1 MSNKY
6 LFIFLYTKLP
16 IANKH
21 CKSKVS
27 CLKHFSL
34 LLPYLILD
42 MSDTPAG
49 LRDVLS
55 RYRNLDP
62 EQAAHER
69 STDYVAFLDVE
80 ETRLR
85 RLIANLRFNQDFEK
99 SYYERQLS
107 LCVYLLKLWSKRSKK
122 ASKALKRCLRRPGS
136 STGNRSSASDSSDSS
151 DSDSSESET
160 NSSESETGP
169 DSN

>member
-1 MSNKY
+1 
-6 LFIFLYTKLP
+6 
-16 IANKH
+16 
-21 CKSKVS
+21 
-27 CLKHFSL
+27 
-34 LLPYLILD
+34 
-42 MSDTPAG
+42 MSDTPTG

-136 STGNRSSASDSSDSS
+136 STGNRSSTSDSSDSS
-151 DSDSSESET
+151 DSDSLDSET
-160 NSSESETGP
+160 DSSDSDTDS

>member
-1 MSNKY
+1 
-6 LFIFLYTKLP
+6 
-16 IANKH
+16 
-21 CKSKVS
+21 
-27 CLKHFSL
+27 
-34 LLPYLILD
+34 

-136 STGNRSSASDSSDSS
+136 STGNRSSTSDSS
-151 DSDSSESET
+151 DSDSSDSDT
-160 NSSESETGP
+160 DSS
-169 DSN
+169 DSDTDSDAN

>member
-1 MSNKY
+1 
-6 LFIFLYTKLP
+6 
-16 IANKH
+16 
-21 CKSKVS
+21 
-27 CLKHFSL
+27 
-34 LLPYLILD
+34 

-55 RYRNLDP
+55 RYRNLAP

-122 ASKALKRCLRRPGS
+122 ASKALKRCLRRTGS
-136 STGNRSSASDSSDSS
+136 STGNRSSTSDSSDSS
-151 DSDSSESET
+151 DSDSSDSET
-160 NSSESETGP
+160 DSSDSDTDS

>member
-1 MSNKY
+1 
-6 LFIFLYTKLP
+6 
-16 IANKH
+16 
-21 CKSKVS
+21 
-27 CLKHFSL
+27 
-34 LLPYLILD
+34 

-160 NSSESETGP
+160 DSLYSDTDS

>member
-1 MSNKY
+1 
-6 LFIFLYTKLP
+6 
-16 IANKH
+16 
-21 CKSKVS
+21 
-27 CLKHFSL
+27 
-34 LLPYLILD
+34 

-122 ASKALKRCLRRPGS
+122 ASKSLKRCLRRPGS
-136 STGNRSSASDSSDSS
+136 STGNRSSTSDSSDSS
-151 DSDSSESET
+151 DSDSLDSET
-160 NSSESETGP
+160 DSSDSDTDS

>member
-1 MSNKY
+1 
-6 LFIFLYTKLP
+6 
-16 IANKH
+16 
-21 CKSKVS
+21 
-27 CLKHFSL
+27 
-34 LLPYLILD
+34 
-42 MSDTPAG
+42 MSDTSAG

-55 RYRNLDP
+55 RYRNLAP

-107 LCVYLLKLWSKRSKK
+107 LCVQLLELWSKRSKK
-122 ASKALKRCLRRPGS
+122 ASKSLKRCLRRPGS
-136 STGNRSSASDSSDSS
+136 STGNRSSTSDSSDSS
-151 DSDSSESET
+151 DSDSSDSET
-160 NSSESETGP
+160 DSSDSDTDS

>member
-1 MSNKY
+1 
-6 LFIFLYTKLP
+6 
-16 IANKH
+16 
-21 CKSKVS
+21 
-27 CLKHFSL
+27 
-34 LLPYLILD
+34 

-62 EQAAHER
+62 VQAAFER

-80 ETRLR
+80 ETRLK

-107 LCVYLLKLWSKRSKK
+107 LCVHLLKLWSKRSKK
-122 ASKALKRCLRRPGS
+122 ASKSLKRCLRRPGS
-136 STGNRSSASDSSDSS
+136 SNGNRSSASDSSDSS

-160 NSSESETGP
+160 NSLDSDTGP

>member
-1 MSNKY
+1 
-6 LFIFLYTKLP
+6 
-16 IANKH
+16 
-21 CKSKVS
+21 
-27 CLKHFSL
+27 
-34 LLPYLILD
+34 

-49 LRDVLS
+49 LRDILS
-55 RYRNLDP
+55 RYRNLAP

-136 STGNRSSASDSSDSS
+136 STGNRSSTSDSSDSS
-151 DSDSSESET
+151 DSDSSDSET
-160 NSSESETGP
+160 DSSASDTDS

>member
-1 MSNKY
+1 
-6 LFIFLYTKLP
+6 
-16 IANKH
+16 
-21 CKSKVS
+21 
-27 CLKHFSL
+27 
-34 LLPYLILD
+34 

-62 EQAAHER
+62 EQAAFER

-107 LCVYLLKLWSKRSKK
+107 QCVHLLTLWSKRSKK
-122 ASKALKRCLRRPGS
+122 ASKVLKRCLRRPGS
-136 STGNRSSASDSSDSS
+136 STGNRSSTSDSSDSS
-151 DSDSSESET
+151 DSDSLDSET
-160 NSSESETGP
+160 DSSDSDTDS

>member
-1 MSNKY
+1 
-6 LFIFLYTKLP
+6 
-16 IANKH
+16 
-21 CKSKVS
+21 
-27 CLKHFSL
+27 
-34 LLPYLILD
+34 

-49 LRDVLS
+49 LRDILS
-55 RYRNLDP
+55 RYRNLAP

-85 RLIANLRFNQDFEK
+85 RLIANLRFNQDFER

-107 LCVYLLKLWSKRSKK
+107 LCVQLLKKWKKRSKK
-122 ASKALKRCLRRPGS
+122 ASKSLKRCLRRPGS
-136 STGNRSSASDSSDSS
+136 STGNRSSTSDSSDSS
-151 DSDSSESET
+151 DSDSSDSET
-160 NSSESETGP
+160 DSSDSDTDS

>member
-1 MSNKY
+1 
-6 LFIFLYTKLP
+6 
-16 IANKH
+16 
-21 CKSKVS
+21 
-27 CLKHFSL
+27 
-34 LLPYLILD
+34 

-62 EQAAHER
+62 KQAAHER

-136 STGNRSSASDSSDSS
+136 STGNRSSTSDSSDSS
-151 DSDSSESET
+151 DSDSSDSET
-160 NSSESETGP
+160 DSSDSDTDS

>member
-1 MSNKY
+1 
-6 LFIFLYTKLP
+6 
-16 IANKH
+16 
-21 CKSKVS
+21 
-27 CLKHFSL
+27 
-34 LLPYLILD
+34 

-136 STGNRSSASDSSDSS
+136 STGNRSSTSDSSDSS
-151 DSDSSESET
+151 DSDSSDSET
-160 NSSESETGP
+160 DSSDSDTDSES
-169 DSN
+169 N

>member
-1 MSNKY
+1 
-6 LFIFLYTKLP
+6 
-16 IANKH
+16 
-21 CKSKVS
+21 
-27 CLKHFSL
+27 
-34 LLPYLILD
+34 

-136 STGNRSSASDSSDSS
+136 STGNRSSTSDSS
-151 DSDSSESET
+151 DSDSSDSDT
-160 NSSESETGP
+160 DSSDSDTDS

>member
-1 MSNKY
+1 MSE
-6 LFIFLYTKLP
+6 
-16 IANKH
+16 
-21 CKSKVS
+21 
-27 CLKHFSL
+27 
-34 LLPYLILD
+34 
-42 MSDTPAG
+42 TPAG

-62 EQAAHER
+62 EHAAFER

-107 LCVYLLKLWSKRSKK
+107 LCVHLLTLWSKKSKK

-136 STGNRSSASDSSDSS
+136 STGDKSSASDSSDSS
-151 DSDSSESET
+151 DSDSSESE
-160 NSSESETGP
+160 NDSL
-169 DSN
+169 DSNTDSDPNWCALLP

>member
-1 MSNKY
+1 
-6 LFIFLYTKLP
+6 
-16 IANKH
+16 
-21 CKSKVS
+21 
-27 CLKHFSL
+27 
-34 LLPYLILD
+34 

-55 RYRNLDP
+55 RNRNLDP

-122 ASKALKRCLRRPGS
+122 ASKSLKRCLRRPGS
-136 STGNRSSASDSSDSS
+136 STGNRSSTSDSSDSS
-151 DSDSSESET
+151 DSDSLDSET
-160 NSSESETGP
+160 DSSDSDTDS

>member
-1 MSNKY
+1 MQIES
-6 LFIFLYTKLP
+6 FFL
-16 IANKH
+16 
-21 CKSKVS
+21 KS
-27 CLKHFSL
+27 LIL

-49 LRDVLS
+49 LRDIMS
-55 RYRNLDP
+55 RYSNLAP

-80 ETRLR
+80 EVRLR
-85 RLIANLRFNQDFEK
+85 RLIANLRFNQDFER

-107 LCVYLLKLWSKRSKK
+107 LCVQLLKKWKKRSKK
-122 ASKALKRCLRRPGS
+122 ASKSLKRCLRRPGS
-136 STGNRSSASDSSDSS
+136 STGNKSSTSDSSDSS
-151 DSDSSESET
+151 DSDSSDSET
-160 NSSESETGP
+160 DSSDSDIDS

>member
-1 MSNKY
+1 
-6 LFIFLYTKLP
+6 
-16 IANKH
+16 
-21 CKSKVS
+21 
-27 CLKHFSL
+27 
-34 LLPYLILD
+34 

-49 LRDVLS
+49 LKDVLS

-136 STGNRSSASDSSDSS
+136 STGNRSSTSDSSDSS
-151 DSDSSESET
+151 DSDSSDSET
-160 NSSESETGP
+160 DSSDSDTDS

>member
-1 MSNKY
+1 
-6 LFIFLYTKLP
+6 
-16 IANKH
+16 
-21 CKSKVS
+21 
-27 CLKHFSL
+27 
-34 LLPYLILD
+34 

-62 EQAAHER
+62 EQAAFER

-107 LCVYLLKLWSKRSKK
+107 QCVHLLTLWSKKSKR

-151 DSDSSESET
+151 DSDSSESGT
-160 NSSESETGP
+160 DSLDSDRDS

>member
-1 MSNKY
+1 
-6 LFIFLYTKLP
+6 
-16 IANKH
+16 
-21 CKSKVS
+21 
-27 CLKHFSL
+27 
-34 LLPYLILD
+34 

-55 RYRNLDP
+55 RYRNLAP

-80 ETRLR
+80 EVRLC
-85 RLIANLRFNQDFEK
+85 RLIANLRFNQDFER

-107 LCVYLLKLWSKRSKK
+107 LCVQLLKKWKKRSKK

-136 STGNRSSASDSSDSS
+136 STGNKSSTPDSSDTSDSDSSDSETDS
-151 DSDSSESET
+151 SNSDIDSDS
-160 NSSESETGP
+160 N
-169 DSN
+169 

>member
-1 MSNKY
+1 
-6 LFIFLYTKLP
+6 
-16 IANKH
+16 
-21 CKSKVS
+21 
-27 CLKHFSL
+27 
-34 LLPYLILD
+34 

-122 ASKALKRCLRRPGS
+122 ASKSLKRCLRRPGS
-136 STGNRSSASDSSDSS
+136 STGNRSSTSDSSDSS
-151 DSDSSESET
+151 DSDSSDSET
-160 NSSESETGP
+160 DSSDSDTDS

>member
-1 MSNKY
+1 
-6 LFIFLYTKLP
+6 
-16 IANKH
+16 
-21 CKSKVS
+21 
-27 CLKHFSL
+27 
-34 LLPYLILD
+34 

-49 LRDVLS
+49 LRDVLC
-55 RYRNLDP
+55 RYRNLAP

-107 LCVYLLKLWSKRSKK
+107 LCVQLLKLWSKRSKK
-122 ASKALKRCLRRPGS
+122 ASKSLKRCLRRPGS
-136 STGNRSSASDSSDSS
+136 STGNRSSTSDSSDSS
-151 DSDSSESET
+151 ESDSSDSET
-160 NSSESETGP
+160 DSSDSDTDP

>member
-1 MSNKY
+1 
-6 LFIFLYTKLP
+6 
-16 IANKH
+16 
-21 CKSKVS
+21 
-27 CLKHFSL
+27 
-34 LLPYLILD
+34 

-136 STGNRSSASDSSDSS
+136 STGNRSSTSDSSDSS
-151 DSDSSESET
+151 DSDSLDSET
-160 NSSESETGP
+160 DSSDSDTDS

>member
-1 MSNKY
+1 
-6 LFIFLYTKLP
+6 
-16 IANKH
+16 
-21 CKSKVS
+21 
-27 CLKHFSL
+27 
-34 LLPYLILD
+34 

-55 RYRNLDP
+55 RYRNLAP

-122 ASKALKRCLRRPGS
+122 ASKSLKRCLRRPGS
-136 STGNRSSASDSSDSS
+136 STGNRSSTSDSSDSS
-151 DSDSSESET
+151 DSDSSDSET
-160 NSSESETGP
+160 DSSDSDTDS

>member
-1 MSNKY
+1 
-6 LFIFLYTKLP
+6 
-16 IANKH
+16 
-21 CKSKVS
+21 
-27 CLKHFSL
+27 
-34 LLPYLILD
+34 

-49 LRDVLS
+49 LRDILS
-55 RYRNLDP
+55 RYRNLAP

-122 ASKALKRCLRRPGS
+122 ASKSLKRCLRRPGS
-136 STGNRSSASDSSDSS
+136 STGNRSSTSDSSDSS
-151 DSDSSESET
+151 DSDSSDSET
-160 NSSESETGP
+160 DSSDSDTDS

>member
-1 MSNKY
+1 
-6 LFIFLYTKLP
+6 
-16 IANKH
+16 
-21 CKSKVS
+21 
-27 CLKHFSL
+27 
-34 LLPYLILD
+34 

-122 ASKALKRCLRRPGS
+122 ASKSLKRCLRRPGS

-160 NSSESETGP
+160 DSLYSDTDA
-169 DSN
+169 DSNWYALLP

>member
-1 MSNKY
+1 
-6 LFIFLYTKLP
+6 
-16 IANKH
+16 
-21 CKSKVS
+21 
-27 CLKHFSL
+27 
-34 LLPYLILD
+34 

-136 STGNRSSASDSSDSS
+136 STGNRSSTSDSSDSS
-151 DSDSSESET
+151 DSDSSDSET
-160 NSSESETGP
+160 DSSDSDTDS

>member
-1 MSNKY
+1 
-6 LFIFLYTKLP
+6 
-16 IANKH
+16 
-21 CKSKVS
+21 
-27 CLKHFSL
+27 
-34 LLPYLILD
+34 
-42 MSDTPAG
+42 MSDTSAG

-55 RYRNLDP
+55 RYRNLAP

-122 ASKALKRCLRRPGS
+122 ASKSLKRCLRRPGS
-136 STGNRSSASDSSDSS
+136 STGNRSSTSDSSDSS
-151 DSDSSESET
+151 DSDSSDSET
-160 NSSESETGP
+160 DSSDSDTDS

>member
-1 MSNKY
+1 M
-6 LFIFLYTKLP
+6 KL
-16 IANKH
+16 
-21 CKSKVS
+21 S
-27 CLKHFSL
+27 CLKHISL
-34 LLPYLILD
+34 QYPYLILD

-62 EQAAHER
+62 VQAAFER

-80 ETRLR
+80 ETRLK
-85 RLIANLRFNQDFEK
+85 RLIANLRLNQDFEK

-107 LCVYLLKLWSKRSKK
+107 LCVHLLKLWSKRSKK
-122 ASKALKRCLRRPGS
+122 ASKSLKRCLRRPGS

-160 NSSESETGP
+160 NSLDSDTGP

>member
-1 MSNKY
+1 
-6 LFIFLYTKLP
+6 
-16 IANKH
+16 
-21 CKSKVS
+21 
-27 CLKHFSL
+27 
-34 LLPYLILD
+34 
-42 MSDTPAG
+42 MSDTSAG

-55 RYRNLDP
+55 RYRNLAP

-107 LCVYLLKLWSKRSKK
+107 LCVQLLKLWSKRSKK
-122 ASKALKRCLRRPGS
+122 ASKSLKRCLRRPGS
-136 STGNRSSASDSSDSS
+136 STGNRSSTSDSSDSS
-151 DSDSSESET
+151 DSDSSDSET
-160 NSSESETGP
+160 DSSDSDTDS

>member
-1 MSNKY
+1 MVKY
-6 LFIFLYTKLP
+6 FP
-16 IANKH
+16 
-21 CKSKVS
+21 
-27 CLKHFSL
+27 L
-34 LLPYLILD
+34 LLKREVFCPNLQVQYQKFKNHF
-42 MSDTPAG
+42 
-49 LRDVLS
+49 VLAWKDLKKS
-55 RYRNLDP
+55 
-62 EQAAHER
+62 
-69 STDYVAFLDVE
+69 E

-136 STGNRSSASDSSDSS
+136 STGNRSSTSDSSDSS
-151 DSDSSESET
+151 DSDSLDSET
-160 NSSESETGP
+160 DSSDSDTDS

>member
-1 MSNKY
+1 
-6 LFIFLYTKLP
+6 
-16 IANKH
+16 
-21 CKSKVS
+21 
-27 CLKHFSL
+27 
-34 LLPYLILD
+34 

-49 LRDVLS
+49 LKDVLS
-55 RYRNLDP
+55 RYRNLAP

-136 STGNRSSASDSSDSS
+136 STGNRSSTSDSSDSS
-151 DSDSSESET
+151 DSDSSDSET
-160 NSSESETGP
+160 DSSDSDTDS

>member
-1 MSNKY
+1 MSG
-6 LFIFLYTKLP
+6 
-16 IANKH
+16 
-21 CKSKVS
+21 
-27 CLKHFSL
+27 
-34 LLPYLILD
+34 
-42 MSDTPAG
+42 TPAG

-136 STGNRSSASDSSDSS
+136 STGNRSSTSDSSDSS
-151 DSDSSESET
+151 DSDSSDSET
-160 NSSESETGP
+160 DSSDSDTDS